1 MHFYSSEIDDE
12 KRKQHDNLSSNET
25 CERRKGCPYM
35 SSQNYIPLP
44 AMCDVIY
51 RLPHCRRVHKL
62 ETFMHFFLFQRKNST
77 FCSHHHFIITN
88 YAQREKKKVFCNK
101 FFCIYFFEQ
110 NFTSEEQE
118 CMYANTRVTE
128 TSIKRIQSF
137 IIWFVRRILID
148 PVAILSTFYVQLLRL

>member
-35 SSQNYIPLP
+35 SSQNAIPLP

-88 YAQREKKKVFCNK
+88 YAQRERKKKFFATNFFVFIFLSKISLPRNK
-101 FFCIYFFEQ
+101 
-110 NFTSEEQE
+110 NA
-118 CMYANTRVTE
+118 CMQIHE
-128 TSIKRIQSF
+128 LLKRQ
-137 IIWFVRRILID
+137 
-148 PVAILSTFYVQLLRL
+148 